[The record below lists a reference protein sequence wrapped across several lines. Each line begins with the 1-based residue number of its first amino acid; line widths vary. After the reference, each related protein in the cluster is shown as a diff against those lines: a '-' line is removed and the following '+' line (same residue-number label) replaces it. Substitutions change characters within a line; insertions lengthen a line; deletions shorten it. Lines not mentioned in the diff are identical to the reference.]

1 MRSAAHARRL
11 RQVLRRAAVLAIP
24 VLLGGLLLPAAV
36 PAARAATC
44 GPANLALNQPATAS
58 STENASFPTS
68 SAVDGN
74 TGTRWS
80 SAFSDPQWLEV
91 DLGSSQAICQV
102 TLTWETAYATAFQI
116 QVSPDGS
123 TWTSI
128 YSTTTGTGGTQTLP
142 VSGTGR
148 YIRMYGTARATQ
160 YGYSLWEFGVYG
172 TGSGST
178 TCGTADAALNQPAT
192 ASSTENVSFPASSAV
207 DGNTGTR
214 WSSAFSDPQWL
225 EVDLGSSQ
233 AICQVTLTWETAYA
247 TAFQIQV
254 SPDGSTWT
262 TIYSTTTG
270 TGGTQTLPVS
280 GTGRYIRMYGT
291 ARATPYGYSLWEF
304 GVYTTGG
311 SGSGGG
317 GGGTGGN
324 GTCPWVNSTAP
335 VATRVSE
342 VIAQMTLA
350 QKISLLHG
358 NGNASPYIGNVTG
371 IPSLCIP
378 SLGLQDG
385 PAGVGDGLGG
395 VTQMPSGNAS
405 AATFD
410 PSYEQQY
417 GAAIGAEFAGKGA
430 NVALGPT
437 VNIVRD
443 PRWGRA
449 FETFGED
456 PYLSGQMA
464 AADIRGIQ
472 SQGVMAEVKH
482 AAVYNIENPA
492 GTVIVDPRT
501 LQEIYLPAFQA
512 AIAQSAPAAVMCA
525 YSVVNSV
532 PACQNPALL
541 NTGLYQQA
549 GFGGFITSD
558 WGGTHSTVDSVNAG
572 LTMEMPNG
580 YFYADLLSQAVAAGQ
595 VSTATI
601 DTMVSRVLTQM
612 FAFGLFDKAPSG
624 STTATVTTAA
634 HAQVA
639 LQGAEE
645 GTVLLKNNGLL
656 PLSASSLSSIAVIG
670 VDGGA
675 GTQTIGGGSAT
686 VTSPGTV
693 WPLTGIQNRV
703 AGTGVT
709 VTYNDGTNQA
719 SAVSLAQN
727 SSVAVVFASD
737 NYGNEE
743 HDTTT
748 LNLPNSQDALIS
760 AVAAANPHT
769 IVVLNDNS
777 AILMPWLNQV
787 AGVFEGFYDGQEWG
801 TAIAALLFGDADPS
815 GKLPMTFPASLTALP
830 ASTAAQW
837 PGTNGQISYSEGLDV
852 GYRWYDA
859 QNVTPLFPFGYG
871 LSYTSFSYSNLHA
884 GTLSNGQATVTA
896 TVTNTGSRAGTDV
909 AQLYVGDPASA
920 GEPPHQLKGFQ
931 RVTLNPGA
939 SATVTF
945 TVTAYDLAH
954 WDTASGTWLAS
965 AGSYQIL
972 VGDSSRSLPL
982 SGTLSVPAAITT
994 SVQSPDGVAGAA
1006 STAQA
1011 VAPAAGSSPAS
1022 AGRQQTPAPLAGQ
1035 VTITSPGGMQSRRGV
1050 PARLQ
1055 IKGSAGLTYR
1065 ATGLPPGLAIS
1076 PAGLITGTGRTPGT
1090 RTVTVTGTSASG
1102 ATAATTFVWTISP
1115 SSS

>member
-1 MRSAAHARRL
+1 
-11 RQVLRRAAVLAIP
+11 
-24 VLLGGLLLPAAV
+24 VLLLCGLLLPAAA

-44 GPANLALNQPATAS
+44 GTTNLALNQPATAS
-58 STENASFPTS
+58 STENASFPAS
-68 SAVDGN
+68 AAVDGN
-74 TGTRWS
+74 GGTRWS

-91 DLGSSQAICQV
+91 DLGSSQSICQV
-102 TLTWETAYATAFQI
+102 TLTWEAAYATAFQI
-116 QVSPDGS
+116 QTSADGT
-123 TWTSI
+123 TWTSV
-128 YSTTTGTGGTQTLP
+128 YSTSTGTGGTQTLP

-160 YGYSLWEFGVYG
+160 YGYSLWEFGVY
-172 TGSGST
+172 
-178 TCGTADAALNQPAT
+178 
-192 ASSTENVSFPASSAV
+192 
-207 DGNTGTR
+207 
-214 WSSAFSDPQWL
+214 
-225 EVDLGSSQ
+225 
-233 AICQVTLTWETAYA
+233 
-247 TAFQIQV
+247 
-254 SPDGSTWT
+254 
-262 TIYSTTTG
+262 
-270 TGGTQTLPVS
+270 
-280 GTGRYIRMYGT
+280 
-291 ARATPYGYSLWEF
+291 
-304 GVYTTGG
+304 TTGG
-311 SGSGGG
+311 SGGGG

-342 VIAQMTLA
+342 LMAQMTLA

-358 NGNASPYIGNVTG
+358 NGKASPYIGNVTG

-378 SLGLQDG
+378 NLGLQDG

-410 PSYEQQY
+410 PAYEQQY
-417 GAAIGAEFAGKGA
+417 GAAIGVEFAGKGA
-430 NVALGPT
+430 SVALGPT

-501 LQEIYLPAFQA
+501 IQEIYLPAFQA

-549 GFGGFITSD
+549 GFGGFVTSD

-639 LQGAEE
+639 LHGAEE

-656 PLSASSLSSIAVIG
+656 PLSTSSLSSIAVIG

-703 AGTGVT
+703 TGTGVT

-719 SAVSLAQN
+719 SAVSLAQS
-727 SSVAVVFASD
+727 SSVAIVFASD

-743 HDTTT
+743 HDSTT
-748 LNLPNSQDALIS
+748 LNLPGSQDALIS

-801 TAIAALLFGDADPS
+801 TAIAALLFGDVDPS
-815 GKLPMTFPASLTALP
+815 GKLPVTFPASLTALP

-837 PGTNGQISYSEGLDV
+837 PGTSGTVQYSEGLDV

-871 LSYTSFSYSNLHA
+871 LSYTSFSYSNLNVGA
-884 GTLSNGQATVTA
+884 LSNGQATVTA

-954 WDTASGTWLAS
+954 WDTGSGAWLAT

-972 VGDSSRSLPL
+972 AGDSSRNLPL
-982 SGTLSVPAAITT
+982 TGTLSVPATITT
-994 SVQSPDGVAGAA
+994 SVLSPDGAAEAAAAALSPGRVAGPGRAA
-1006 STAQA
+1006 GP
-1011 VAPAAGSSPAS
+1011 PAA
-1022 AGRQQTPAPLAGQ
+1022 APLAGR
-1035 VTITSPGGMQSRRGV
+1035 VTITSPGGMDSRRGG

-1055 IKGSAGLTYR
+1055 IKGPAGLTYR
-1065 ATGLPPGLAIS
+1065 AAGLPAGLAIS
-1076 PAGLITGTGRTPGT
+1076 PAGLITGAGRALGT
-1090 RTVTVTGTSASG
+1090 STVTVTGTSASG
-1102 ATAATTFVWTISP
+1102 ASASTTFVWTISP
-1115 SSS
+1115 PPGS

>member
-1 MRSAAHARRL
+1 MRSAARARR
-11 RQVLRRAAVLAIP
+11 RFRPVLRRAVILAVPA
-24 VLLGGLLLPAAV
+24 LLLPGLLAGLVVPGAM
-36 PAARAATC
+36 PAAQAAGC
-44 GPANLALNQPATAS
+44 GTTNLALNKTATAS
-58 STENASFPTS
+58 STENAAFPA
-68 SAVDGN
+68 SAVVDGN

-91 DLGSSQAICQV
+91 DLGSSQSICQV
-102 TLTWETAYATAFQI
+102 TLNWEAAYATAFQI
-116 QVSPDGS
+116 QTSPDGS
-123 TWTSI
+123 AWTTI
-128 YSTTTGTGGTQTLP
+128 YSTTTGTGGTQTLN
-142 VSGTGR
+142 VTGTGR
-148 YIRMYGTARATQ
+148 YVRLDGTARATQ
-160 YGYSLWEFGVYG
+160 YGYSLWEFGVYT
-172 TGSGST
+172 TGSS
-178 TCGTADAALNQPAT
+178 
-192 ASSTENVSFPASSAV
+192 
-207 DGNTGTR
+207 
-214 WSSAFSDPQWL
+214 
-225 EVDLGSSQ
+225 
-233 AICQVTLTWETAYA
+233 
-247 TAFQIQV
+247 
-254 SPDGSTWT
+254 
-262 TIYSTTTG
+262 
-270 TGGTQTLPVS
+270 
-280 GTGRYIRMYGT
+280 
-291 ARATPYGYSLWEF
+291 
-304 GVYTTGG
+304 
-311 SGSGGG
+311 GG

-335 VATRVSE
+335 IATRVSQ
-342 VIAQMTLA
+342 VMAQMTLA

-358 NGNASPYIGNVTG
+358 NGNASPYIGNLTG

-378 SLGLQDG
+378 NLGLQDG

-464 AADIRGIQ
+464 AADVRGIQ

-501 LQEIYLPAFQA
+501 IQEIYLPAFQA

-549 GFGGFITSD
+549 RFGGFVTSD
-558 WGGTHSTVDSVNAG
+558 WGGTHSTVESANAG

-580 YFYADLLSQAVAAGQ
+580 YFYADFLQQAVQAGTVSQA
-595 VSTATI
+595 TL

-656 PLSASSLSSIAVIG
+656 PLSASSRSSIAVIG

-709 VTYNDGTNQA
+709 VTYNDATNQA
-719 SAVSLAQN
+719 SAVSLAQS
-727 SSVAVVFASD
+727 SSVAIVFASD

-748 LNLPNSQDALIS
+748 LNLPDNQDALIS

-787 AGVFEGFYDGQEWG
+787 SGVFEGFYDGQQWG
-801 TAIAALLFGDADPS
+801 AAIAALLFGDVNPS
-815 GKLPMTFPASLTALP
+815 GKLPMTFPVSLTQVP

-837 PGTNGQISYSEGLDV
+837 PGTNSQVNYSEGLDV

-871 LSYTSFSYSNLHA
+871 LSYTSFSYSGLRVGA
-884 GTLSNGQATVTA
+884 LSNGQATVTG

-920 GEPPHQLKGFQ
+920 SEPPHQLKGFQ

-954 WDTASGTWLAS
+954 WDSASGTWLAS

-982 SGTLSVPAAITT
+982 SGPLTVPSAITT
-994 SVQSPDGVAGAA
+994 SVLSPGGVASA
-1006 STAQA
+1006 
-1011 VAPAAGSSPAS
+1011 SPAS
-1022 AGRQQTPAPLAGQ
+1022 AAAGSAAAGSAAAGSAAAGSAAAGSAAAGTASAGSAGGQPAPAPLAGP
-1035 VTITSPGGMQSRRGV
+1035 VRITSPGGMESRRGV

-1055 IKGSAGLTYR
+1055 ITGSAGLTYH
-1065 ATGLPPGLAIS
+1065 ATGLPAGLTIS
-1076 PAGLITGTGRTPGT
+1076 PAGLITGAGRTPGT
-1090 RTVTVTGTSASG
+1090 RTVTVTGTAAAG
-1102 ATAATTFVWTISP
+1102 ATTATTFVWTVSP
-1115 SSS
+1115 PPNS